1 MRNFYYEQYQTF
13 SDKALRLSKN
23 RGQKSLKRGR
33 SIFFR
38 LSFVLASTLT
48 YNCVTGMRFLKEKR
62 FIINVHVHVLYVL
75 LLTCSTVKRAKV
87 KLRCW
92 CPGARFSK
100 VPIINVPVKLLLFTQ
115 DRGFNSLHLT

>member
-1 MRNFYYEQYQTF
+1 MIGCSKKNSDIVIIPENQTF

-62 FIINVHVHVLYVL
+62 FIVNVHVHVHREREERRSSRFIVDVKHCKESQGKATVL
-75 LLTCSTVKRAKV
+75 VPRTHTIHYGR
-87 KLRCW
+87 
-92 CPGARFSK
+92 RF
-100 VPIINVPVKLLLFTQ
+100 PV
-115 DRGFNSLHLT
+115 

>member
-1 MRNFYYEQYQTF
+1 MTAAIVNESSASVSNSVLLDTAPLTQSYVQLYYKQYQTF

-62 FIINVHVHVLYVL
+62 FIVNVRH
-75 LLTCSTVKRAKV
+75 CKESQ
-87 KLRCW
+87 
-92 CPGARFSK
+92 GED
-100 VPIINVPVKLLLFTQ
+100 TQ
-115 DRGFNSLHLT
+115 DPHDPLRPEVPRSD